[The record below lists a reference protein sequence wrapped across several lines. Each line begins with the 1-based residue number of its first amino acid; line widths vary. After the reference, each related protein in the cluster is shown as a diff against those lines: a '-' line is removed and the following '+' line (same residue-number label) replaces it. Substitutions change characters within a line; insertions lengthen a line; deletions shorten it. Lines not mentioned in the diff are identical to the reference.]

1 MKLKRDIESYDV
13 KSLRGMDEGVVKM
26 KKHCETLCSLGKLLE
41 NKIQVAKANG
51 FQDVNTDR
59 AEALIN
65 EYLKKM
71 ADAEKEYSELSVSVK
86 ELIRKIEDIW
96 SPWG

>member
-1 MKLKRDIESYDV
+1 MKLKKDIDSYDV
-13 KSLRGMDEGVVKM
+13 KSLHGMDEGVMKM
-26 KKHCETLCSLGKLLE
+26 KKHCENLCMLGKFLE
-41 NKIQVAKANG
+41 SKIKAARANG
-51 FQDVNTDR
+51 FQDINTDR
-59 AEALIN
+59 AESLIQ